1 MKIVGVKSDSV
12 NNFIEKNSTNIKSS
26 DIKTNLNDGIE
37 NPYIATI
44 DNKFG
49 LIQKIGEGSTS
60 KVYIGKFLNEPTSK
74 LYSIKVIDP
83 KKVDIKLFKTE
94 ASLLESVDN
103 DHVLKIYSHG
113 IGIKTKPNGSSK
125 QIYYIIMEYLCHN
138 ELLKY
143 ISNINNQKGFGEDYA
158 KLIFMQL
165 LDGLE
170 ALHSRDIVHRD
181 IKPENILLGGPLYT
195 LKFVDLGFATKKS
208 NMYLKNY
215 LGTPSYAA
223 PEVLLK
229 SPYLGEYSDIFSLGI
244 TLFVIVTGTLPFKLP
259 VPNDA
264 LYQYFVR
271 NDYIG
276 FWKQRKIRASVS
288 FMQLFDNL
296 CAFDFTQRPSISEI
310 RKCKWLQDI
319 NYELLPKLR
328 EEFKNREKCFM
339 QKIIQSNIGNEKN
352 KKCVGLLETKKI
364 KRDDEINN
372 CCNVKCC
379 NNPPQDCNNNN
390 CNKCIKNENVM
401 EIEKNE
407 SGNESIPERIN
418 DNNRNE
424 GVIKLRT
431 EIKNLN
437 LIINEIVKYLKFKG
451 YSNIIKNANES
462 VIKINDD
469 NIDVCLNFEK
479 YKKDIIKI
487 NYTKK
492 NGIKSSFEKFINI
505 IKKIKFKNIN
515 S

>member
-1 MKIVGVKSDSV
+1 MEIFEKKNDSN
-12 NNFIEKNSTNIKSS
+12 NNFSENNSIDNKSS
-26 DIKTNLNDGIE
+26 DKKTNIINVE
-37 NPYIATI
+37 NSYIAII

-60 KVYIGKFLNEPTSK
+60 KVYIGMFLNESSSI
-74 LYSIKVIDP
+74 LYSIKIINP
-83 KKVDIKLFKTE
+83 KKVDIQLFKTE
-94 ASLLESVDN
+94 VSLLESVDN
-103 DHVLKIYSHG
+103 NHVLKIYSHG

-125 QIYYIIMEYLCHN
+125 QIYYIIMEYLCHD
-138 ELLKY
+138 ELIKY
-143 ISNINNQKGFGEDYA
+143 ITNINNPKGFGEDYS
-158 KLIFMQL
+158 KLIFIQL

-170 ALHSRDIVHRD
+170 SLHNRNIVHRD
-181 IKPENILLGGPLYT
+181 IKPENILIGGELYE

-259 VPNDA
+259 LPNDF

-276 FWKQRKIRASVS
+276 FWKQKKIKVSVN

-319 NYELLPKLR
+319 NYDLLENLR
-328 EEFKNREKCFM
+328 NEFKNRENSFKE
-339 QKIIQSNIGNEKN
+339 KIIHNNIIKEDD
-352 KKCVGLLETKKI
+352 KKYIGLLENKKT
-364 KRDDEINN
+364 KRDEEINLRQN
-372 CCNVKCC
+372 LFINS
-379 NNPPQDCNNNN
+379 NNN
-390 CNKCIKNENVM
+390 CNNYLKKNDIEM

-407 SGNESIPERIN
+407 KIKIN
-418 DNNRNE
+418 NSDNINNINRNK

-431 EIKNLN
+431 KIKNLN
-437 LIINEIVKYLKFKG
+437 II
-451 YSNIIKNANES
+451 
-462 VIKINDD
+462 
-469 NIDVCLNFEK
+469 
-479 YKKDIIKI
+479 
-487 NYTKK
+487 
-492 NGIKSSFEKFINI
+492 
-505 IKKIKFKNIN
+505 
-515 S
+515 